1 MAEHMR
7 LPLPTALLAAA
18 LLAPAAALASGCGG
32 SDRPA
37 AATPASSK
45 QRQPAATPAPPTV
58 QQRLDAVVTAG
69 SPGAISLVN
78 DGHTVTTRAAGVAD
92 LRSKRPLRPDDRF
105 RAGSITKSFVSVVA
119 LQLVGEGRL
128 SLSDTV
134 EHWLPGILPYGD
146 KVNLRQLLNLTSGVP
161 DNQLPVNIAIYRGD
175 KLHAWTPRELVA
187 LVADKPQEFPAG
199 KGWAYSNTNYALA
212 GMIIERAAHHS
223 LAHELQRR
231 IFEPLRLRDT
241 SFPVNEPVL
250 PGSHSNGYSLDYDD
264 SYEPI
269 EGKLLDL
276 TSFNPSGTWAAG
288 NLVSTAA
295 DIAHFWRAVL
305 GGKLLPPAQLAE
317 MKTTVPAWEGTNI
330 RYGLGLLESSP
341 SRCGRVLGNGGDIA
355 GFSNVF
361 QNNEDGTRQ
370 AATIV
375 NANAAP
381 ELAGEARNGAQGQ
394 ALSMALADHSC
405 AGGS

>member
-1 MAEHMR
+1 MR
-7 LPLPTALLAAA
+7 LPLPPALLAAA
-18 LLAPAAALASGCGG
+18 LLGPAAALVSGCGG
-32 SDRPA
+32 SDGPAERP
-37 AATPASSK
+37 T
-45 QRQPAATPAPPTV
+45 TPAPAASILR
-58 QQRLDAVVTAG
+58 QRLDAVVSAG
-69 SPGAISLVN
+69 SPGVISMVN
-78 DGHTVTTRAAGVAD
+78 DGRTVTVRAAGVAD
-92 LRSKRPLRPDDRF
+92 VRSRRPLRAQDRF
-105 RAGSITKSFVSVVA
+105 RAGSMTKSFVAVVA
-119 LQLVGEGRL
+119 LQLVDEGRL

-146 KVNLRQLLNLTSGVP
+146 RVNVRQLLNLTSGVP
-161 DNQLPVNIAIYRGD
+161 DDQLPVNIAIYRGH
-175 KLHAWTPRELVA
+175 KLHSWTPRELVA

-199 KGWAYSNTNYALA
+199 QGWAYSNTNYALA
-212 GMIIERAAHHS
+212 GMIIERAAGHR
-223 LAHELQRR
+223 LGDELERR
-231 IFEPLRLRDT
+231 IFTPLRLRGT
-241 SFPVNEPVL
+241 SFPVDAPDL
-250 PGSHSNGYSLDYDD
+250 PGSHSHGYSLDYDD
-264 SYEPI
+264 AYEPI

-276 TSFNPSGTWAAG
+276 TEFNPSGTWAAG

-295 DIAHFWRAVL
+295 DIAHFWRALL
-305 GGKLLPPAQLAE
+305 GGELLAPARLAE
-317 MKTTVPAWEGTNI
+317 MKTTVPAWKGTDV

-394 ALSMALADHSC
+394 AFSMALRGTSC
-405 AGGS
+405 PGGS

>member
-1 MAEHMR
+1 MR

-18 LLAPAAALASGCGG
+18 LLAPAAAFASGCGG

-37 AATPASSK
+37 ERAVAAATPASS
-45 QRQPAATPAPPTV
+45 RL
-58 QQRLDAVVTAG
+58 QQRLDAVVSAG

-78 DGHTVTTRAAGVAD
+78 DGRKMTVRAAGVAD
-92 LRSKRPLRPDDRF
+92 VRSRRPLRAQDRF
-105 RAGSITKSFVSVVA
+105 RAGSVTKSFVAVVA
-119 LQLVGEGRL
+119 LQLVEEGKL

-134 EHWLPGILPYGD
+134 EHWLPGILPYGRD
-146 KVNLRQLLNLTSGVP
+146 VNVRQLLNLTSGVP
-161 DNQLPVNIAIYRGD
+161 DDQLPINIKIYRGD

-212 GMIIERAAHHS
+212 GMIIERAAGRS
-223 LAHELQRR
+223 LADELERR
-231 IFEPLRLRDT
+231 IFKPLRLRGT
-241 SFPVNEPVL
+241 SFPVNAPGL

-276 TSFNPSGTWAAG
+276 TEFNPSGTWAAG
-288 NLVSTAA
+288 NLVSTVA
-295 DIAHFWRAVL
+295 DIAHFWRALL
-305 GGKLLPPAQLAE
+305 GGRLLAPARLAE
-317 MKTTVPAWEGTNI
+317 MKTTVPAWKGTNV

-381 ELAGEARNGAQGQ
+381 ELVGEARNGAQGQ
-394 ALSMALADHSC
+394 ALSMALAGHSC

>member
-1 MAEHMR
+1 MAAHMR
-7 LPLPTALLAAA
+7 LPLPTALLA
-18 LLAPAAALASGCGG
+18 LLAPAAALFSGCGG

-37 AATPASSK
+37 ERP
-45 QRQPAATPAPPTV
+45 ATPAPAASIL
-58 QQRLDAVVTAG
+58 QQRLDAVVSAG
-69 SPGAISLVN
+69 SPGVISLVN
-78 DGHTVTTRAAGVAD
+78 DGRTVTVRAAGVAD
-92 LRSKRPLRPDDRF
+92 VRSERPLRAQDRF
-105 RAGSITKSFVSVVA
+105 RAGRMTKSFVAVVA
-119 LQLVGEGRL
+119 LQLVDEGKL

-134 EHWLPGILPYGD
+134 EHWLPGILPYGGH
-146 KVNLRQLLNLTSGVP
+146 VNVRQLLNLTSGVP
-161 DNQLPVNIAIYRGD
+161 GHQLPINIAIYRGH
-175 KLHAWTPRELVA
+175 KLRSWTPRELVA

-223 LAHELQRR
+223 LAEELQRR
-231 IFEPLRLRDT
+231 IFKPLRLRDT
-241 SFPVNEPVL
+241 SFPVNQPAL
-250 PGSHSNGYSLDYDD
+250 PGNHSNGYSLDYDD

-276 TSFNPSGTWAAG
+276 TEFNPSGTWAAG

-305 GGKLLPPAQLAE
+305 GGELLPPARLAE
-317 MKTTVPAWEGTNI
+317 MKTTVPAWKGTNV

-375 NANAAP
+375 NADAAP

-394 ALSMALADHSC
+394 ALSVALAGHSC